1 MFGIFP
7 DDNPMNIDGELVL
20 PASIVIDEFTE
31 KMNIPLTYWSIED
44 YKLSWLRSL
53 EEGLITKKHATLAV
67 SMYESKSVNFIFTW
81 LLYFQGDKVF
91 IQNKIL
97 FLDECDGFT
106 AIRINDFVEPR
117 SIYTEDGI
125 KISEWITDL
134 DSVIDFYKALR
145 QWKTSR

>member
-91 IQNKIL
+91 INKIKYF
-97 FLDECDGFT
+97 FLT
-106 AIRINDFVEPR
+106 NV
-117 SIYTEDGI
+117 TV
-125 KISEWITDL
+125 L
-134 DSVIDFYKALR
+134 LLLALMIL
-145 QWKTSR
+145 